1 MSHCAEPPC
10 IYDRHEEL
18 FSSCKL
24 FTSCILSMRRSSR
37 RQLPSPARAVPHI
50 WQRVAF
56 WSLIAILACAISAIS
71 VAHPAATALIVSA
84 LFSCG
89 AWLNN
94 REKARLQA
102 LAAARHGESICGFA
116 RSFDLRSTDPLV
128 VRAVHEQLQE
138 ELLSYQKS
146 FPVRAPDRLEEELG
160 LDGDDLDMSVAPAI
174 ARRSRRS
181 LEGAQSNPHC
191 GRVMTASDL
200 VYFFN
205 CQSEAAPQPT
215 AFH

>member
-56 WSLIAILACAISAIS
+56 WSLIAILACAIGTIS
-71 VAHPAATALIVSA
+71 VAHPAATALTVTA
-84 LFSCG
+84 LVSCG

-94 REKARLQA
+94 REKTRLQA
-102 LAAARHGESICGFA
+102 LAAARNGESICGFA

-128 VRAVHEQLQE
+128 VRAVYEQLQE

-174 ARRSRRS
+174 ARRSGRS
-181 LEGAQSNPHC
+181 LEGAQSNPHY

-205 CQSEAAPQPT
+205 CQSEAPPQPT